1 MTATHPLHFDKKEF
15 SGHRVVEPKKRA
27 RHGAAVSFAPTILL
41 HEVPHNNDHSDE
53 ERREMWWGD
62 DDLAMMRL
70 KCLITVRM
78 MEEMG
83 SEFQETDGKT
93 SHGLENF
100 TSTRD
105 ETRRKRRRLA
115 ADAVLQEQVRQWS
128 RDIHDP
134 ELISKSYQE
143 VSLLCQRESCCAALR
158 DEETVKE
165 EPPLQAKSTAIP
177 TQEAPLLQDGG
188 CL

>member
-1 MTATHPLHFDKKEF
+1 MTATRPLHFDMNEF
-15 SGHRVVEPKKRA
+15 SDHRVVQPMKRA
-27 RHGAAVSFAPTILL
+27 RRRTAVSFAPTILL
-41 HEVPHNNDHSDE
+41 HEVPHINDHSDE
-53 ERREMWWGD
+53 ERREMWWRD

-143 VSLLCQRESCCAALR
+143 VSLLCQRESCSAALR
-158 DEETVKE
+158 DDEKVKE
-165 EPPLQAKSTAIP
+165 EPSLQAKSTATP
-177 TQEAPLLQDGG
+177 AEQAPLLQD
-188 CL
+188 

>member
-1 MTATHPLHFDKKEF
+1 MTAIRPLHFDVKEF
-15 SGHRVVEPKKRA
+15 SNHRVAQPKKRA
-27 RHGAAVSFAPTILL
+27 RLGAAVSFAPTILL
-41 HEVPHNNDHSDE
+41 HEVPHLHDHSDE
-53 ERREMWWGD
+53 ERREIWWRD
-62 DDLAMMRL
+62 DDFAMIRL

-78 MEEMG
+78 MEQMG
-83 SEFQETDGKT
+83 SEFEETDGKT

-115 ADAVLQEQVRQWS
+115 ADAVLEEQVRQWS

-143 VSLLCQRESCCAALR
+143 VSLLCQRESWFAALR
-158 DEETVKE
+158 DEEKVKE
-165 EPPLQAKSTAIP
+165 ERRLSAKKPAISA
-177 TQEAPLLQDGG
+177 QQVPLLPDRG
-188 CL
+188 